1 MYRIVDLRPG
11 VYTVTFTLTGFN
23 TFIRDG
29 LELTGDFTA
38 TINAELR
45 VGSIEATITVT
56 GEAPVVDV
64 QGVTRQRV
72 LTNEVIEAVP
82 TGRYFV
88 SLGVLVP
95 GISAN
100 CGGPCGSYGNA
111 SDVGGATGDTRS
123 QLVVHGSRFRD
134 QRMTINGM
142 SITGA
147 TGGGIHVGP
156 NMEAMEEVQIETSGA
171 EASLGTGGVR
181 VNLVPKDGGNIFA
194 GSLFFSG
201 TNEHLQGSNLTQR
214 LKDRDLTAIT
224 RVKSLVRRVADI
236 RRTYQEGQALVLYFI
251 PAE

>member
-1 MYRIVDLRPG
+1 MLPGVTVEASSAALIEKVRSVISDGGGQYRIVDLRPG

-45 VGSIEATITVT
+45 VGSIEETITVT

-100 CGGPCGSYGNA
+100 CGRPCGSYGNA
-111 SDVGGATGDTRS
+111 SDVGGRQATREA
-123 QLVVHGSRFRD
+123 
-134 QRMTINGM
+134 NWWC
-142 SITGA
+142 
-147 TGGGIHVGP
+147 
-156 NMEAMEEVQIETSGA
+156 ME
-171 EASLGTGGVR
+171 SL
-181 VNLVPKDGGNIFA
+181 P
-194 GSLFFSG
+194 
-201 TNEHLQGSNLTQR
+201 
-214 LKDRDLTAIT
+214 
-224 RVKSLVRRVADI
+224 
-236 RRTYQEGQALVLYFI
+236 
-251 PAE
+251 